1 MLKNKLALLLASGLL
16 SACSSTTYQQAGKD
30 VESSARHVGRLN
42 KLAAQPMAKA
52 DTRLVPIRSG
62 SYLGATVLKRQ
73 SGQILPA
80 KLERAGVRLKAAS
93 PQTLLAIGD
102 LINEATGIPV
112 AFAADIAA
120 PAKAA
125 ASPAAAP
132 AVETKA
138 AQPDEAGQLAAALD
152 AALPKAAA
160 GNKAS
165 QPAPLT
171 VGLPSL
177 SHDRMRV
184 NYRGAL
190 SGFLNQT
197 AAYFDIGW
205 RYEDGRIQFSRQ
217 VTRTF
222 QLAAMPSTLDGNASM
237 TAGLSE
243 NGGGSGKGSGGAGG
257 VTAGASQTAKV
268 SIKLELWKEL
278 QEGLKG
284 IVGNQG
290 VFTASPSSGMV
301 TVTGPASV
309 VERASR
315 QIYEI
320 NKQLLRQVTIKIE
333 VYSVALTKDSDWR
346 FDLNGALSLLGGK
359 IDFGNAGAAVRNMS
373 SVLQGVVGGK
383 GSLSGSSAVLALLES
398 KGDVSVVNTA
408 SLTTMSGQPVPVQVS
423 NTQSYLESLSTTVSE
438 NNTVITPNI
447 GTVNSGFSLNVLPKI
462 MDDGKVL
469 LQYSMNISTLVGKD
483 KGFTTYEYSSNRT
496 RNVLSLPNLDQRSFI
511 QSGLVNNGDT
521 LVLAGYEKLSSSTS
535 DTGQGSADFKLL
547 GGAQGGKQTR
557 EILVVMIT
565 PVVLDHAAE
574 LARLN

>member
-1 MLKNKLALLLASGLL
+1 MLKNKLALLLVSGLL
-16 SACSSTTYQQAGKD
+16 GACSSTTYQQAGKA
-30 VESSARHVGRLN
+30 VENSARHVDRLN
-42 KLAAQPMAKA
+42 KLAAQPMAQA
-52 DTRLVPIRSG
+52 DTSLVPIRSG

-80 KLERAGVRLKAAS
+80 KLERAGVRLKAAG

-102 LINEATGIPV
+102 LISEATGIPV

-120 PAKAA
+120 PVKAT

-138 AQPDEAGQLAAALD
+138 AQPNEAGQLAAALD

-243 NGGGSGKGSGGAGG
+243 NGGGSGKGGG

-438 NNTVITPNI
+438 KTPIITPNI

-521 LVLAGYEKLSSSTS
+521 LVLAGYEKLYNSTS
-535 DTGQGSADFKLL
+535 DSGQGAADFKAL